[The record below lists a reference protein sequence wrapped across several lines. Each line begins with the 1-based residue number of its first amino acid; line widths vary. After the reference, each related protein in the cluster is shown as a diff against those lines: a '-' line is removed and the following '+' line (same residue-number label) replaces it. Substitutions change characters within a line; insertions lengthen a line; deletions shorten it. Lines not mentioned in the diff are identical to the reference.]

1 VISLRTLAGDQRVGV
16 LADFWNWWCTELRS
30 LRRGPESKDDVR
42 SSDPAIHIGRD
53 GYNLR
58 PSGETGNLDDVMAA
72 LTRLKTSGRAKHPS
86 INIVLGIDRSVER
99 SLSRLQLPRSTAI
112 AMAKLDVEAA
122 TPFKPEDVLTC
133 LETKA
138 RGTGARRYFLVK
150 RNVVEPLRD
159 ALQTGGFRISSIYL
173 DTASGSIQ
181 IDLPNATKGLDW
193 RRVATTSLA
202 VGAACLLFVSV
213 TNVWLRAHAANRSL
227 QEKAALV
234 SERLSKL
241 KPEFQK
247 QRQAEALLKEVQA
260 RDRDAAPTTEIL
272 HTLTVGLPDGT
283 YLENIAIDGKSLTI
297 AGYTNDAPP
306 LIALLEKDA
315 LFSGVSFSAPTNK
328 IPGKQGDRF
337 EIGMRLGR

>member
-16 LADFWNWWCTELRS
+16 LTDFWNWWCAELRS
-30 LRRGPESKDDVR
+30 LRKRPENGDDAR
-42 SSDPAIHIGRD
+42 SWHPVIHVDRD
-53 GYNLR
+53 GYTLR
-58 PSGETGNLDDVMAA
+58 PTGETGNLDDVMAA

-112 AMAKLDVEAA
+112 AMAKLDIEAA

-138 RGTGARRYFLVK
+138 RGAGASRYFLIK

-159 ALQTGGFRISSIYL
+159 ALRAGGFRISSTHV
-173 DTASGSIQ
+173 DTASGSVQ
-181 IDLPNATKGLDW
+181 IDLPNATNGLDW

-202 VGAACLLFVSV
+202 VGAACLLIFSV

-227 QEKAALV
+227 QEQAALV

-272 HTLTVGLPDGT
+272 QTLTVGLPDGT

-297 AGYTNDAPP
+297 AGYSSDAPP

-328 IPGKQGDRF
+328 ILGRQGDRF